1 MSATAGSGPHAVDF
15 TRHYEALRN
24 QALNPAGQ
32 TPLSSGLTVVL
43 HEGVAA
49 WVRARS
55 KPELEAPDYPAILPT
70 DHTQAGSSGYS
81 DLAQVLVAM
90 ALGVSREFLPRINH
104 RMIR

>member
-1 MSATAGSGPHAVDF
+1 VSATAESGPQVVDL

-32 TPLSSGLTVVL
+32 TPLSGGLTVLL

-49 WVRARS
+49 LVRARS
-55 KPELEAPDYPAILPT
+55 QPELTAPDDPAIPPT
-70 DHTQAGSSGYS
+70 AHTQAASRGYS

-90 ALGVSREFLPRINH
+90 ALGASREFLR
-104 RMIR
+104 

>member
-1 MSATAGSGPHAVDF
+1 VSATAESGPHAVDL

-32 TPLSSGLTVVL
+32 IPLSSGLTVLL

-49 WVRARS
+49 WVRAWS
-55 KPELEAPDYPAILPT
+55 QPDLAAPDDPAIPPT
-70 DHTQAGSSGYS
+70 DHIQAGSSGYS

-90 ALGVSREFLPRINH
+90 ALGASRGVLL
-104 RMIR
+104 

>member
-32 TPLSSGLTVVL
+32 TPLSSGLTALL

-49 WVRARS
+49 WMQAWS
-55 KPELEAPDYPAILPT
+55 QPELAAPDDPVIPPT
-70 DHTQAGSSGYS
+70 DHTQAGSGGYS

-90 ALGVSREFLPRINH
+90 ALGASREFLP
-104 RMIR
+104 

>member
-1 MSATAGSGPHAVDF
+1 MVDL

-32 TPLSSGLTVVL
+32 TPLSSGLTMLL

-49 WVRARS
+49 WMRAWS
-55 KPELEAPDYPAILPT
+55 EPELAAPDDPAITPT
-70 DHTQAGSSGYS
+70 AYTQPASRGHS

-90 ALGVSREFLPRINH
+90 ALGASREFLP
-104 RMIR
+104 

>member
-1 MSATAGSGPHAVDF
+1 VSATAESGPHAVDF

-24 QALNPAGQ
+24 QALNLAGQ
-32 TPLSSGLTVVL
+32 TPLSSGLMMLL

-55 KPELEAPDYPAILPT
+55 QPELPAPDDPAIPPT
-70 DHTQAGSSGYS
+70 DHTQAGNSGYS

-90 ALGVSREFLPRINH
+90 ALGASREFLP
-104 RMIR
+104 

>member
-1 MSATAGSGPHAVDF
+1 VSATVGYGPHAVDF

-32 TPLSSGLTVVL
+32 PPLNSGLTVLL

-55 KPELEAPDYPAILPT
+55 QPELAVPDDPDMPPA

-90 ALGVSREFLPRINH
+90 ALGASREFLL
-104 RMIR
+104 

>member
-1 MSATAGSGPHAVDF
+1 VSATAGSGPHAVDF

-32 TPLSSGLTVVL
+32 TPLNSGLTVLL

-49 WVRARS
+49 WVRTRS
-55 KPELEAPDYPAILPT
+55 QPELAEPDDLAILPT
-70 DHTQAGSSGYS
+70 DHTQAASSGYS

-90 ALGVSREFLPRINH
+90 ALGASREFLL
-104 RMIR
+104 

>member
-1 MSATAGSGPHAVDF
+1 VSATAESGPHAVDF

-32 TPLSSGLTVVL
+32 TPLSSGLTALL

-49 WVRARS
+49 WMQAWS
-55 KPELEAPDYPAILPT
+55 QPELAAPDDPVIPPT
-70 DHTQAGSSGYS
+70 DHTQAGSGGYS

-90 ALGVSREFLPRINH
+90 ALGASREFLP
-104 RMIR
+104 

>member
-1 MSATAGSGPHAVDF
+1 MSATAGSGPQAVDF

-32 TPLSSGLTVVL
+32 TPISSGLTMLL

-49 WVRARS
+49 WVRAWS
-55 KPELEAPDYPAILPT
+55 EPELAAPDGPAILPT
-70 DHTQAGSSGYS
+70 DHTQAGSSRYS

-90 ALGVSREFLPRINH
+90 ALGASREFLP
-104 RMIR
+104 